1 VPINQTRDVTAG
13 SQAGTAAAAVIRAA
27 GGAVLFSLP
36 LLLTMEMWWLG
47 FAMHRAHLVVF
58 LTAFFP
64 LLVALSFI
72 SGFEETFDIQNDVVD
87 ALVAFAVAAVIALI
101 MLSVFG
107 AIGPAMPAGEI
118 VGKVMIQT
126 VPASIGALLAQ
137 SQLSEHEEA
146 RPERANKYLFEIIT
160 MAAGAVFLAFHVAP
174 TEEIQLVA
182 HRTTAIHSIGLIFLS
197 LLCMDGFAYAAQIAR
212 RDQVSENMPRLLGL
226 LRYTVVGYAVAF
238 LLSAF
243 VLWSF
248 GRFEDIWWGDVL
260 RQTTVLAFPAS
271 IGATAARLIL

>member
-1 VPINQTRDVTAG
+1 
-13 SQAGTAAAAVIRAA
+13 
-27 GGAVLFSLP
+27 
-36 LLLTMEMWWLG
+36 LT
-47 FAMHRAHLVVF
+47 V
-58 LTAFFP
+58 FFP
-64 LLVALSFI
+64 LLVALSFV
-72 SGFEETFDIQNDVVD
+72 SGFEETFDIKNDFVD

-107 AIGPAMPAGEI
+107 AVTAAMPAREI
-118 VGKVMIQT
+118 VGKVVIQS

-137 SQLSEHEEA
+137 SQLHEGEKT
-146 RPERANKYLFEIIT
+146 RPERANKYLLEIII

-174 TEEIQLVA
+174 TEEIQLISYQ
-182 HRTTAIHSIGLIFLS
+182 TTALHSIGLIVLS
-197 LLCMDGFAYAAQIAR
+197 LLIMDGFAYAVDIAR
-212 RDQVSENMPRLLGL
+212 RGKASNRMPRMLGL

-248 GRFEDIWWGDVL
+248 GRFEDIWWGDML

>member
-1 VPINQTRDVTAG
+1 M
-13 SQAGTAAAAVIRAA
+13 RAA
-27 GGAVLFSLP
+27 GGAVLFSMP
-36 LLLTMEMWWLG
+36 LLMTMEMWWLG
-47 FAMHRAHLVVF
+47 FAMERAHLAIF
-58 LTAFFP
+58 LGVFFP

-72 SGFEETFDIQNDVVD
+72 SGFEETFDIKNDVVD

-107 AIGPAMPAGEI
+107 AIGPALPAREV
-118 VGKVMIQT
+118 VGKIMVQT

-137 SQLSEHEEA
+137 SQLSEHGET
-146 RPERANKYLFEIIT
+146 RPERANKYLLEIIT
-160 MAAGAVFLAFHVAP
+160 MAAGALFLAFHVAP
-174 TEEIQLVA
+174 TEEIQLIA
-182 HRTTAIHSIGLIFLS
+182 YRTTAFHSIGLIVLS
-197 LLCMDGFAYAAQIAR
+197 LLCMDGFAYAVETTR
-212 RDQVSENMPRLLGL
+212 RDRLSEDMPRFVGL

-248 GRFEDIWWGDVL
+248 GRFADVWWGQVL
-260 RQTTVLAFPAS
+260 MQTTVLAFPAS